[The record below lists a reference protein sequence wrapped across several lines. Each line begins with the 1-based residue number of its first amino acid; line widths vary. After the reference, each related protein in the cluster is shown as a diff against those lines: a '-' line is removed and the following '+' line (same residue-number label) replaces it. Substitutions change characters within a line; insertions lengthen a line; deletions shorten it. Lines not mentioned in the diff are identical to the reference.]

1 MQINL
6 TGNHIDITPAL
17 RDYVLEKFQRLER
30 HFQDA
35 LDAHVILKE
44 ETKVLK
50 KAEATVHV
58 AGHTLFAHAEHK
70 DLYAAIDLLTDK
82 LDHQLIKQKEKQ
94 TDHRNGH

>member
-6 TGNHIDITPAL
+6 NGNHIDITPAL
-17 RDYVLEKFQRLER
+17 RDYVTEKFQRLER

-50 KAEATVHV
+50 KAEATIHV

-70 DLYAAIDLLTDK
+70 DLYAAIDLLADK
-82 LDHQLIKQKEKQ
+82 LDHQLLKQKEKQ
-94 TDHRNGH
+94 TNHRNGR